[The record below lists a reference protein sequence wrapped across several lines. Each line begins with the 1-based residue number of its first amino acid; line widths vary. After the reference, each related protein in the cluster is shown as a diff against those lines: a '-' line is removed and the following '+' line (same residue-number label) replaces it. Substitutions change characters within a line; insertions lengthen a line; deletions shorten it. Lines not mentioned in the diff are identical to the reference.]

1 MKIKYSLLF
10 VFSFLFLGL
19 AFFSPSMIVY
29 AQNENSYV
37 VKNDD
42 EMLNQD
48 YLDFYSI
55 PTSFFSFTNNG
66 GVYSGSSLSYAFDRD
81 YNTFFRSKA
90 KNNLDYTPDGSEET
104 ISNFANTI
112 DVTFSSAVTLDKI
125 LYSSET
131 NMTRGY
137 PTNLNLYYDNGDS
150 FVLINNYQT
159 TETTSFVAF
168 EFGKSIKM
176 TKFRFEY
183 IKVSTHHDYTATA
196 REIIFL
202 QPENENF
209 ELYKN
214 IFTDYNETTLNEKL
228 NTIEKINAFEN
239 ILKMNVNFSSQQNKI
254 DRAKKVANGELIFNQ
269 NLEFSTNPSAKKV
282 IERNGDL
289 ANYCRS
295 TLRFA
300 SFGSN
305 RQPIGVLGMAGN
317 KITIYVTGDKNDPL
331 PKIVFT
337 QHIGSWQS
345 WKSGEY
351 SLSLGKNVFTV
362 PSFYHADSYNADVPL
377 GGPIYICNPY
387 TSSEQS
393 ENVKLYIEG
402 GTLYPVFS
410 KNVSEEEYK
419 IELQKYVNYV
429 QTDPDNIVDVTEIIS
444 DHIFLTVRATNANQI
459 FSTLSPSESIQNW
472 NEYLDKLL
480 DFCGVYQDKTNELFD
495 ERNLL
500 IKTNIR
506 VDQTWSGGFM
516 FAAGEH
522 IGIQNGS
529 QNVLIYPTEFG
540 WGTTHELG
548 HSMDIPSQLVSE
560 TSNNVWS
567 KFYETAIANI
577 GERGEFDYTLKTLS
591 NDLTYNSSPYFTT
604 KKFNYLIWWYIE
616 TWQKGF
622 WANLENCYRETY
634 PILKDFLSNNPDMK
648 NKISALAKTELQ
660 VFYASLVTKV
670 DLSYYY
676 ERWGFSIDN
685 TTADPVF
692 KTSTAT
698 ENFNNIMSVAISQ
711 GYIDNSKQ
719 YKLWYQNN
727 KAYNSQ
733 SKQTFDETTS
743 VSIDKVI
750 KSNSGYCIIINGIND
765 DNLLGYEIWEGND
778 ADGYHV
784 IGFSYYK
791 TFTDET
797 EYEDSYIPTYKVV
810 AFDKA
815 YSQTMMSEAK
825 TLSSTSSEIVC
836 KIGETEYS
844 SLSSAINNANAGDTI
859 LLLKSIETINVV
871 ISKNLTITLADNID
885 KDIVISKIESGNLFT
900 ISSGVTLNLLGNQN
914 YNIVLD
920 GNNFSQNG
928 SLLNIGGKV
937 NLEYVKLI
945 NNFSANSGVISM
957 QDKSKGSTIKNCII
971 ENNKAKNGSAYCCLY
986 ADSNMTFINTTFLN
1000 NVSTSDGV
1008 ILSKGTLTLTDCEIK
1023 NNSATNG
1030 TIKNYDGGILR
1041 ASGCTISNNTSQ
1053 IGGGLYIDGYT
1064 DISNTLI
1071 SNNTAT
1077 IKAGGIYYST
1087 SVAVRKLILTNV
1099 EFLNN
1104 NSEIGNDIMV
1114 DGSLATLSLNSVTT
1128 HSFSQIYIASGTV
1141 QIKNDCNLQTNF
1153 TINLGAN
1160 LSLSNGLFENI
1171 ENSNFAIENFKIGM
1185 KIISFSN
1192 YTLSNDELAKFKI
1205 ANENINF
1212 EINENAIYAYPIKV
1226 YLALKFE
1233 NEEKVLIYD
1242 YKQNILLNFDIPV
1255 SKYINKITDKNGNEY
1270 TLNQLV
1276 TMENNLSL
1284 NISLLDKIK
1293 IELVYKDRTEKI
1305 YLLPNEKYVL
1315 PNYQK
1320 EDIIFL
1326 NWKNASQTFD
1336 AGNEILATEN
1346 ITFVAEYIQ
1355 LYKLILKKDD
1365 KIVFEK
1371 YYADGS
1377 EIDLSEIDVEKP
1389 DFWILDNEK
1398 IDNKFVINCDTVL
1411 TFGYSSLSTIIIIS
1425 SITLGATITSLCVGL
1440 VIKKRK
1446 QNKFRKEN

>member
-1 MKIKYSLLF
+1 MKIKYFLLF
-10 VFSFLFLGL
+10 AFSFLFLGL
-19 AFFSPSMIVY
+19 CFFSPSMSVY
-29 AQNENSYV
+29 AQSENAYIV
-37 VKNDD
+37 ENNN
-42 EMLNQD
+42 EMLSQD

-90 KNNLDYTPDGSEET
+90 ENNCPYTPDGSEET
-104 ISNFANTI
+104 ISNFLNTI
-112 DVTFSSAVTLDKI
+112 DVTFSSVVTLDKI
-125 LYSSET
+125 LYASET
-131 NMTRGY
+131 NTTRGY
-137 PTNLNLYYDNGDS
+137 PTSLNLYYDNGDG
-150 FVLINNYQT
+150 FVLINNYKT

-168 EFGKSIKM
+168 EFGKNIEM

-183 IKVSTHHDYTATA
+183 VTVCTRHNYTATA

-202 QPENENF
+202 QPENGNF

-214 IFTDYNETTLNEKL
+214 MFTDYSETNLNENL

-239 ILKMNVNFSSQQNKI
+239 TLKTNINFSSQKNKI
-254 DRAKKVANGELIFNQ
+254 ERAKKVANGELKFNQ
-269 NLEFSTNPSAKKV
+269 NLEFSTNPTAKKV
-282 IERNGDL
+282 IEQNGNL

-295 TLRFA
+295 DLCMA

-305 RQPIGVLGMAGN
+305 RQSIGVLGMAGD
-317 KITIYVTGDKNDPL
+317 KITIYVTGKETDAL

-362 PSFYHADSYNADVPL
+362 PSFYDADSYKADVPL

-429 QTDPDNIVDVTEIIS
+429 QTNADNIIDITEIVS
-444 DHIFLTVRATNANQI
+444 DHVFLTVRATNANQI

-472 NEYLDKLL
+472 NEYMDKLL
-480 DFCGVYQDKTNELFD
+480 NFGGVYQDKTNELFD

-506 VDQTWSGGFM
+506 ITQSWSGGFM

-522 IGIQNGS
+522 IGIQDGS
-529 QNVLIYPTEFG
+529 QNVLIYPSEFG
-540 WGTTHELG
+540 WGITHELG
-548 HSMDIPSQLVSE
+548 HSMDIPKQLVSE
-560 TSNNVWS
+560 TSNNMWS
-567 KFYETAIANI
+567 KFYETAIAKI
-577 GERGEFDYTLKTLS
+577 GERGEFDNTLKTLS

-604 KKFNYLIWWYIE
+604 KKFNYLIWWYLE
-616 TWQKGF
+616 TWQNGF
-622 WANLENCYRETY
+622 WANLENCYRGTY
-634 PILKDFLSNNPDMK
+634 PILKNFLSNNSDIK
-648 NKISALAKTELQ
+648 DKVSTLAKTELQ
-660 VFYASLVTKV
+660 VFYASIVTGV

-685 TTADPVF
+685 STSDPVF

-711 GYIDNSKQ
+711 EFIDNSKQ

-727 KAYNSQ
+727 SAYSTL
-733 SKQTFDETTS
+733 SKQAFDKTTP
-743 VSIDKVI
+743 VSIEKVV
-750 KSNSGYCIIINGIND
+750 KTNSGYCIIVDSINN

-778 ADGYHV
+778 TDGYHV

-797 EYEDSYIPTYKVV
+797 EYEGSYIPTYKVV
-810 AFDKA
+810 AFDTS
-815 YSQTMMSEAK
+815 YSQSMTSEAK
-825 TLSSTSSEIVC
+825 TLSPGSSEIVC
-836 KIGETEYS
+836 KIGETQYS
-844 SLSSAINNANAGDTI
+844 SLSDAINDAIAGDTI
-859 LLLKSIETINVV
+859 LLLKSMTTTNIV
-871 ISKNLTITLADNID
+871 ISKNLTIALADNVD
-885 KDIVISKIESGNLFT
+885 EDVVISKIESGNLFT
-900 ISSGVTLNLLGNQN
+900 ISSSVTLNLCGNEN
-914 YNIVLD
+914 HYIILD
-920 GNNFSQNG
+920 GNNFLQNG
-928 SLLNIGGKV
+928 SLLNIGGIA
-937 NLEYVKLI
+937 NLEYVKFI
-945 NNFSANSGVISM
+945 NNLSANNGAISM
-957 QDKSKGSTIKNCII
+957 QDQSKGSIIKNCIV

-986 ADSNMTFINTTFLN
+986 ADANMTFINTTFSN

-1008 ILSKGTLTLTDCEIK
+1008 LLSKGTLTLTNCEIK
-1023 NNSATNG
+1023 NNSAKNG

-1041 ASGCTISNNTSQ
+1041 ASGCTISNNISQ

-1064 DISNTLI
+1064 EISNTSI
-1071 SNNTAT
+1071 SNNTAN
-1077 IKAGGIYYST
+1077 IKAGGIYYYT
-1087 SVAVRKLILTNV
+1087 TVAVRKLILTNV

-1104 NSEIGNDIMV
+1104 VSEIASDILV
-1114 DGSLATLSLNSVTT
+1114 DGSLANLSLNSVTT
-1128 HSFSQIYIASGTV
+1128 NSSEIYVASGTI
-1141 QIKNDCNLQTNF
+1141 QIKNDCNLQSKF

-1160 LSLSNGLFENI
+1160 LSLLNGLFENI
-1171 ENSNFAIENFKIGM
+1171 ENSNFAIENFKVGM
-1185 KIISFSN
+1185 KVISFSN
-1192 YTLSNDELAKFKI
+1192 YTISNEELEKFKI
-1205 ANENINF
+1205 SNENIYF
-1212 EINENAIYAYPIKV
+1212 EISENAIYAYPIKV
-1226 YLALKFE
+1226 YLTLKFE
-1233 NEEKVLIYD
+1233 SEEKVLTYN
-1242 YKQNILLNFDIPV
+1242 YKQNIILNFDIPV
-1255 SKYINKITDKNGNEY
+1255 SKYINKIIDKNGNEY
-1270 TLNQLV
+1270 TLNQSV
-1276 TMENNLSL
+1276 TMDDNLSL

-1293 IELVYKDRTEKI
+1293 IELVYKDKTENI
-1305 YLLPNEKYVL
+1305 YLLPNEKFVL
-1315 PNYQK
+1315 PDYQK

-1326 NWKNASQTFD
+1326 NWKNSSQTFD

-1346 ITFVAEYIQ
+1346 MTFVAEYIQ

-1365 KIVFEK
+1365 EIIFEK

-1377 EIDLSEIDVEKP
+1377 EIDLSQIDVAQP
-1389 DFWILDNEK
+1389 NFWILDNEK
-1398 IDNKFVINCDTVL
+1398 IDNKFVINHDTIL

-1425 SITLGATITSLCVGL
+1425 SITLGATITSICVGL

-1446 QNKFRKEN
+1446 HNKFKKLS

>member
-1 MKIKYSLLF
+1 MKIKYLLLSI
-10 VFSFLFLGL
+10 FSFLFLCLGFL
-19 AFFSPSMIVY
+19 SPSITVY
-29 AQNENSYV
+29 AQNENAYV
-37 VKNDD
+37 VENDD

-90 KNNLDYTPDGSEET
+90 ENNCPFTPDGSDET
-104 ISNFANTI
+104 ISDFINTI
-112 DVTFSSAVTLDKI
+112 DVTFSSTVTLDKI

-137 PTNLNLYYDNGDS
+137 PTSLNLYYDNGDG
-150 FVLINNYQT
+150 FVLINNYKT

-168 EFGKSIKM
+168 EFGKNIEM

-183 IKVSTHHDYTATA
+183 VKVSTRHNYTATA

-202 QPENENF
+202 QPENDNF

-228 NTIEKINAFEN
+228 DTIEKINAFEN
-239 ILKMNVNFSSQQNKI
+239 ILKTNVNFSSQQNKI
-254 DRAKKVANGELIFNQ
+254 ERAKKVANGELKFNQ
-269 NLEFSTNPSAKKV
+269 NLEFSTNPNAKKV
-282 IERNGDL
+282 IERNGNL

-295 TLRFA
+295 DLRMA

-305 RQPIGVLGMAGN
+305 RQSIGVLGMAGD
-317 KITIYVTGDKNDPL
+317 KITIYVTGDENDPL

-362 PSFYHADSYNADVPL
+362 PSFYDADSYKADVPL

-393 ENVKLYIEG
+393 ENVKLYVEG

-410 KNVSEEEYK
+410 KNIDEEEYK

-429 QTDPDNIVDVTEIIS
+429 QTDSENIVDVTEIVS

-459 FSTLSPSESIQNW
+459 FSTLSPKDSIQNW
-472 NEYLDKLL
+472 NEYMDKLL
-480 DFCGVYQDKTNELFD
+480 DFCGVYQDETNELFD

-529 QNVLIYPTEFG
+529 QNVLIYPSGFG
-540 WGTTHELG
+540 WGISHELG
-548 HSMDIPSQLVSE
+548 HSMDIPAQLVSE
-560 TSNNVWS
+560 TSNNMWS
-567 KFYETAIANI
+567 KFYETAIART
-577 GERGEFDYTLKTLS
+577 GERGEFDNTLKTLS

-604 KKFNYLIWWYIE
+604 KKFNYLIWWYLE
-616 TWQKGF
+616 TWQNGF
-622 WANLENCYRETY
+622 WANLENCYRGTY
-634 PILKDFLSNNPDMK
+634 PLLKDFLSNNPEMK
-648 NKISALAKTELQ
+648 DKISAFAKTELQ
-660 VFYASLVTKV
+660 IFYASLVTGV

-685 TTADPVF
+685 STSDPIF

-698 ENFNNIMSVAISQ
+698 ENFNNVMSVAVLQ

-727 KAYNSQ
+727 TAYGTS
-733 SKQTFDETTS
+733 SEQTFDETTP
-743 VSIDKVI
+743 VSIEKVV
-750 KSNSGYCIIINGIND
+750 KSNSGYCIIIDEIND

-810 AFDKA
+810 AFDTA
-815 YSQTMMSEAK
+815 YSQSMTSEAK
-825 TLSSTSSEIVC
+825 TLSSDSSEIVC

-844 SLSSAINNANAGDTI
+844 SLSNAIDDANAGDTI
-859 LLLKSIETINVV
+859 LLLKSVATTNIV
-871 ISKNLTITLADNID
+871 ISKNLTITLSDNVNE
-885 KDIVISKIESGNLFT
+885 DIIISKIESGNLFT

-914 YNIVLD
+914 HYIILD
-920 GNNFSQNG
+920 GNNFLQNG
-928 SLLNIGGKV
+928 SLLNIGGIV

-945 NNFSANSGVISM
+945 NNLSANSGAISM
-957 QDKSKGSTIKNCII
+957 QEQSKDSIIKNCII

-986 ADSNMTFINTTFLN
+986 ADANMTFINTTFSN
-1000 NVSTSDGV
+1000 NISTSDGV
-1008 ILSKGTLTLTDCEIK
+1008 LLSKGTLTLTNCEIK

-1064 DISNTLI
+1064 EISNTSI
-1071 SNNTAT
+1071 SNNTAN

-1104 NSEIGNDIMV
+1104 NSEIGNDIMI
-1114 DGSLATLSLNSVTT
+1114 DGSLAILSLNSVIT
-1128 HSFSQIYIASGTV
+1128 HSLSQIYIASGTV
-1141 QIKNDCNLQTNF
+1141 QIKNNCNLQTKF
-1153 TINLGAN
+1153 IINLGAN
-1160 LSLSNGLFENI
+1160 LSLLNGLFENI
-1171 ENSNFAIENFKIGM
+1171 ENSNFTVENFKIGM
-1185 KIISFSN
+1185 KVISFSN
-1192 YTLSNDELAKFKI
+1192 YTLSNDELEKFKI

-1226 YLALKFE
+1226 YLTLKFE
-1233 NEEKVLIYD
+1233 NEEKVLTYD

-1255 SKYINKITDKNGNEY
+1255 SKYINKITDKNGDEY
-1270 TLNQLV
+1270 SLNQPI
-1276 TMENNLSL
+1276 TMDDNLSL

-1293 IELVYKDRTEKI
+1293 FELVYKDKTEKI

-1346 ITFVAEYIQ
+1346 MTFVAEYIQ

-1365 KIVFEK
+1365 EIVFEK
-1371 YYADGS
+1371 YFADGS
-1377 EIDLSEIDVEKP
+1377 EIDLSQIDIDQP
-1389 DFWILDNEK
+1389 DFWILDNEI
-1398 IDNKFVINCDTVL
+1398 IDNKFVINCDTIL
-1411 TFGYSSLSTIIIIS
+1411 TFGYSSLLTIIVIS
-1425 SITLGATITSLCVGL
+1425 SIVVGVATLSICAGL

-1446 QNKFRKEN
+1446 QNKFKKLN